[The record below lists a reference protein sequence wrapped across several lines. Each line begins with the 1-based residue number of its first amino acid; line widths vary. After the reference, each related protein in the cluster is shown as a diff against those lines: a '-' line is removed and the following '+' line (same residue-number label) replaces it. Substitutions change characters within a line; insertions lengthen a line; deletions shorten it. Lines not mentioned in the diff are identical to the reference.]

1 MNQTIKLLHMDNHYA
16 SCSNDKKIYIY
27 SSHESH
33 NSHNNINDEYRLENS
48 LIVHE
53 SELIFPQNLICE

>member
-1 MNQTIKLLHMDNHYA
+1 MDNHYA
-16 SCSNDKKIYIY
+16 SCSNDKKICIC

-33 NSHNNINDEYRLENS
+33 NNHNNHNNINDEYRLENS